1 MSIFAVLTIALG
13 LSADAFAVS
22 LCRGAGGRFRTF
34 GSAARMGL
42 LFGASEAGMTL
53 LGYLLA
59 SRFAEQVQDL
69 DHWIALIL
77 LGGVGGHMLWEA
89 FFGEDEADCEDEEP
103 RKRSILGNIATVIGT
118 SIDSAAVGV
127 AFSVIAVDIVTAVCV
142 IGLMSFSIST
152 LGLMIAPRVGGYLG
166 RWAEV
171 AGGLVLIGIGS
182 YIFYSHTMGAGAGA

>member
-42 LFGASEAGMTL
+42 MFGASEAGMTL

-59 SRFAEQVQDL
+59 SRFAEYVQDL

-77 LGGVGGHMLWEA
+77 LGGVGGHMVWEA
-89 FFGEDEADCEDEEP
+89 FVGNDDAD
-103 RKRSILGNIATVIGT
+103 
-118 SIDSAAVGV
+118 
-127 AFSVIAVDIVTAVCV
+127 
-142 IGLMSFSIST
+142 
-152 LGLMIAPRVGGYLG
+152 
-166 RWAEV
+166 
-171 AGGLVLIGIGS
+171 
-182 YIFYSHTMGAGAGA
+182 

>member
-42 LFGASEAGMTL
+42 MFGASEAGMTL

-59 SRFAEQVQDL
+59 SRFAEYVQDL

-89 FFGEDEADCEDEEP
+89 FFGEDGADCEDEP
-103 RKRSILGNIATVIGT
+103 PQKRSILGNIATVIGT

-182 YIFYSHTMGAGAGA
+182 YIFYSHTIGAAAGA